1 MKIVLIVIGIIV
13 ITFIAFQIYTTMA
26 TNKSEM
32 QFYKVIKVEKEFE
45 IRFYP
50 STTMAAITSSAK
62 TYKELGSSGFRKL
75 AGYIF
80 GGNKDNKQ
88 IAMTS
93 PVHMDINDS
102 VSSMSFVM
110 PANYNKDNLPLPNNA
125 DVSIQTVPDEYVAA
139 ITFNG
144 YASQE
149 TIKKY
154 ATKLENALQEK
165 HLSYFGNFRFLGYNP
180 PYQLFGRRNEI
191 ILSVHE
197 KEVTLNENYH

>member
-1 MKIVLIVIGIIV
+1 MKTVLIVTSIFV
-13 ITFIAFQIYTTMA
+13 CLFIAFQTYTAMA
-26 TNKSEM
+26 TNKTET
-32 QFYKVIKVEKEFE
+32 QVYKVIKVEKEFE

-80 GGNKDNKQ
+80 GDNKENKQ
-88 IAMTS
+88 IAMTA
-93 PVHMDINDS
+93 PVHMNINDS

-110 PANYNKDNLPLPNNA
+110 PANYTKDNLPLPNNA
-125 DVSIQTVPDEYVAA
+125 DVIIQTTPDEYVAA

-144 YASQE
+144 FASQE

-154 ATKLENALQEK
+154 TAILEKALQEK
-165 HLSYFGNFRFLGYNP
+165 KLSYYGNFRFLGYNP

-191 ILSVHE
+191 IVSVHE